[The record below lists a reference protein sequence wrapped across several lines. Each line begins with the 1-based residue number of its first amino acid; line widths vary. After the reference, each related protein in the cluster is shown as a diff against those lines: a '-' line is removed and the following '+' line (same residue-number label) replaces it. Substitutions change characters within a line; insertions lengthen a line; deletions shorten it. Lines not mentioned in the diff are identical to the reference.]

1 MDLPTKFLES
11 TNNEMRHLDLFS
23 GIGGFALAAQWVW
36 GDEYENVGFCD
47 NNKFCQAVFKKNFP
61 NAKIYGDIRELSI
74 GRLVADAD
82 RGGRVHAESQK
93 LSNKKGEQA
102 QHELAQSYKLDLLT
116 GGFPCQPFSFAGKR
130 RGKEDDRYLWPHML
144 RIIQETRPRW
154 IIGENV
160 AGIVNLA
167 LDQVLADLEAENYE
181 VQPFIIP
188 AAPSAPRI
196 GEIGFGLSDLMIPT
210 PVASEMVGSEYT
222 KTVNYRDGV
231 FYRRSKGKGEDT
243 GQDWGKFY
251 PDYPKYCL
259 RRKRRTAGLAIRTA
273 ENQILGRRFRVSW
286 LEAATALCGVDDGL
300 PAELDGLKFT
310 AKQHRVERIK
320 SLGNA
325 IVPHVAAEIMGFDQ
339 RADLRDLCYISGKGH
354 GYFYQG

>member
-1 MDLPTKFLES
+1 
-11 TNNEMRHLDLFS
+11 MRHLDLFS

-47 NNKFCQAVFKKNFP
+47 NNKFCQAVLKKNFP
-61 NAKIYGDIRELSI
+61 NAKIYEDIRELSI
-74 GRLVADAD
+74 ERLVADAD
-82 RGGRVHAESQK
+82 RGGRVHAQFEK
-93 LSNKKGEQA
+93 LSNKKREQA
-102 QHELAQSYKLDLLT
+102 QHELAQSYQLDLLT

-181 VQPFIIP
+181 VQAFIIP
-188 AAPSAPRI
+188 AAAVGAPHRRDRVWIVGFNDPDARGERNGGERIYQDGQLQRRGVLSAIQGKRGATRGKIGANSAPFARNSAYAEGAGQQGWLYGPRKIKFWGDDSRI
-196 GEIGFGLSDLMIPT
+196 
-210 PVASEMVGSEYT
+210 
-222 KTVNYRDGV
+222 
-231 FYRRSKGKGEDT
+231 
-243 GQDWGKFY
+243 
-251 PDYPKYCL
+251 
-259 RRKRRTAGLAIRTA
+259 
-273 ENQILGRRFRVSW
+273 SW

-300 PAELDGLKFT
+300 PAELDGLKLT

-325 IVPHVAAEIMGFDQ
+325 IVPQVAKEIFEVIKITDTLKFNDKKRQ
-339 RADLRDLCYISGKGH
+339 PR
-354 GYFYQG
+354 

>member
-1 MDLPTKFLES
+1 
-11 TNNEMRHLDLFS
+11 MRHLDLFS
-23 GIGGFALAAQWVW
+23 GIGGFALAAKWVW

-47 NNKFCQAVFKKNFP
+47 NNKFCQAVLKKNFP

-74 GRLVADAD
+74 GRLIADAHG
-82 RGGRVHAESQK
+82 GGRVHAESEK

-102 QHELAQSYKLDLLT
+102 QHELAQSYQLDLLT

-130 RGKEDDRYLWPHML
+130 RGKEDDRYLWPHMF

-181 VQPFIIP
+181 VQAFIIP
-188 AAPSAPRI
+188 AAAVGAPHRRDRVWIVGFNDPDARSERNGGKRIHQDGQLQRRGVLSAIQGQGGATRGKI
-196 GEIGFGLSDLMIPT
+196 GADS
-210 PVASEMVGSEYT
+210 ASIARNSAHAEG
-222 KTVNYRDGV
+222 
-231 FYRRSKGKGEDT
+231 T
-243 GQDWGKFY
+243 GQQGWLYGSRKIKFWG
-251 PDYPKYCL
+251 DDS
-259 RRKRRTAGLAIRTA
+259 
-273 ENQILGRRFRVSW
+273 RVSW

-325 IVPHVAAEIMGFDQ
+325 IVPQVAAEVMRGIK
-339 RADLRDLCYISGKGH
+339 AI
-354 GYFYQG
+354 

>member
-1 MDLPTKFLES
+1 MGVG
-11 TNNEMRHLDLFS
+11 RR
-23 GIGGFALAAQWVW
+23 
-36 GDEYENVGFCD
+36 YENVGFCD
-47 NNKFCQAVFKKNFP
+47 NNKFCQAVLKKNFP

-181 VQPFIIP
+181 VQAFIIP

-210 PVASEMVGSEYT
+210 PVASEMTGAEYT
-222 KTVNYRDGV
+222 KTVNYKDGV
-231 FYRRSKGKGEDT
+231 FYRRSKGKGERH
-243 GQDWGKFY
+243 GARLG
-251 PDYPKYCL
+251 
-259 RRKRRTAGLAIRTA
+259 
-273 ENQILGRRFRVSW
+273 QILPRLPEILPTPKAQDSRAGYTDRGKIKFWGDDSRVSW

-325 IVPHVAAEIMGFDQ
+325 IVPWVAAEIMRSIALQNQ
-339 RADLRDLCYISGKGH
+339 RIRATI
-354 GYFYQG
+354 